1 MKKVVIA
8 LFALSIT
15 FFAVLQGSV
24 WYFTQQFVDNL
35 VIQAKPLAQ
44 ISYKEIKTSLAGS
57 ATVTGVKV
65 YLPGVDDSIYIES
78 VQFMASDL
86 LTLLSLDSH
95 LQKKE
100 LPESLNLSIK
110 GASLDLNGNLMKIFD
125 NPDVE
130 PTQLEIFSTLA
141 CGDIYRIGSQEL
153 DQMGYDNITSDIFLS
168 YQFNARKK
176 TLHYNLKN
184 NIRDI
189 THFNFSGDL
198 RGVTDLNSLT
208 NKTAQP
214 GSITLEIIDD
224 SYIERKNRFC
234 ANQGK
239 RKVKDY
245 INEHTLQVEE
255 YLLSYGVE
263 PEDGLLNAYKTVL
276 ETSGSITLE
285 ADLSKLTGTEE
296 IISFEPNDIIQ
307 FVHLKLFVNGERIN
321 EISINI
327 DKEKL
332 VKTATDTEIELE
344 TPDQIKKKRAIIIKK
359 YRPVSVANLKNFN
372 GFRVKIM
379 THKNKQFKG
388 TLKTDNPRIYEVISR
403 LRSGNISYHLP
414 VNTIKKAEVFN

>member
-1 MKKVVIA
+1 MKKIVIA

-15 FFAVLQGSV
+15 FFAVLKGSV

-65 YLPGVDDSIYIES
+65 FLPLIDDSIHIES

-95 LQKKE
+95 LQKNE
-100 LPESLNLSIK
+100 LPESLNLTIK
-110 GASLDLNGNLMKIFD
+110 GASLSLNSNLMKMFD

-141 CGDIYRIGSQEL
+141 CGDIHRIGTKAL

-176 TLHYNLKN
+176 TLHYSLKN

-198 RGVTDLNSLT
+198 RGVSDINSLT

-214 GSITLEIIDD
+214 GPITLEILDD

-245 INEHTLQVEE
+245 INEHILQVEE

-307 FVHLKLFVNGERIN
+307 FVHLKLFVNGERIK

-332 VKTATDTEIELE
+332 LKTATDTEVELE

-359 YRPVSVANLKNFN
+359 YRLVSVANLKNFN
-372 GFRVKIM
+372 GFRVKVM
-379 THKNKQFKG
+379 TNKNKQFKG